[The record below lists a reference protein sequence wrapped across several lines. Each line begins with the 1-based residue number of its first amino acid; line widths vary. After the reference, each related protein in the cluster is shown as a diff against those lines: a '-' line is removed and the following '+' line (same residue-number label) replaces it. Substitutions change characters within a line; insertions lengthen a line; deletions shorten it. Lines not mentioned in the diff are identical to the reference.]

1 MTLLGTNTL
10 SKNVGGS
17 IERSIVGLVIFWQI
31 SWFYGFHSYVVVAAT
46 LVPLTLI
53 SCQIPSTLHFSLCLG
68 LMRLLRLSSR
78 HRTASFPR
86 SRRLSRS

>member
-1 MTLLGTNTL
+1 MTLLGTVTL

-17 IERSIVGLVIFWQI
+17 IERSIVGLMIFWPI
-31 SWFYGFHSYVVVAAT
+31 SWFCGFHSYVVA
-46 LVPLTLI
+46 LTLI
-53 SCQIPSTLHFSLCLG
+53 SCQIPSTLHFSLCMG
-68 LMRLLRLSSR
+68 LMRLLRLRSR